1 MNDHQ
6 HLRERVDER
15 VSKRG
20 ASACAPACAPAC
32 AYVYMRVPIRPYATD
47 ATRRLRPLVP
57 SLRCAFTLLYDSRPR
72 PCNLA
77 LTIASRRLSENE
89 RLRKKK
95 NYNLFFSSICR
106 KKHKMRVE
114 RVKFRN

>member
-20 ASACAPACAPAC
+20 ASACAPACA
-32 AYVYMRVPIRPYATD
+32 YVYMRVPIRPYATD
-47 ATRRLRPLVP
+47 ATRRLHP
-57 SLRCAFTLLYDSRPR
+57 PR
-72 PCNLA
+72 PIPSMCIHA
-77 LTIASRRLSENE
+77 PIRLSSASMQLRFDDCITKTVRE
-89 RLRKKK
+89 RALEKKK
-95 NYNLFFSSICR
+95 KLQLIFSSIYR
-106 KKHKMRVE
+106 EKHKMRVE